1 MYKSIL
7 FASMTVVSVMLFGA
21 CHIGNDHDDDHDHDH
36 EGEEAVDTAGHKHS
50 PDIIEFSDE
59 QAKAA
64 GLKVEQIKPSDFA
77 EVIEVSGRVLPASGA
92 EATVTATMAGIV
104 SFAGSPLTEGGN
116 VAAGQSLFVVN
127 AQPMADGN
135 PAAAAQ
141 SELRAARQAYERAQ
155 KLATDRIIAQREL
168 EDARQRF
175 ETAQAAAKSLGS
187 AAQIRAVKAPIGGY
201 IKNLLVRPGDYVSA
215 GQALAT
221 VTQSRRVQLRADVPE
236 RSYSA
241 LSRIRT
247 ANFRMAYDESGR
259 VYSLDELGGRLVAK
273 GMAAEADDY
282 FVPVIF
288 EFNNKGNVLSGSYA
302 EVYLQGAT
310 RSGVI
315 SIPNEAITEAQG
327 LHFVYVQVEDHEYRR
342 QEVMLGAKD
351 GRRTE
356 ILSGLSTG
364 DKVVTCGAT
373 QVRLAANAT
382 AVPEGH
388 SHSH

>member
-21 CHIGNDHDDDHDHDH
+21 CHIGHDHDDDHDHDH

-104 SFAGSPLTEGGN
+104 NFAGSPLTEGGN

-187 AAQIRAVKAPIGGY
+187 AAQTRAVKAPIGGY

-259 VYSLDELGGRLVAK
+259 VYSLDELG
-273 GMAAEADDY
+273 
-282 FVPVIF
+282 
-288 EFNNKGNVLSGSYA
+288 LS
-302 EVYLQGAT
+302 L
-310 RSGVI
+310 I
-315 SIPNEAITEAQG
+315 HI
-327 LHFVYVQVEDHEYRR
+327 
-342 QEVMLGAKD
+342 
-351 GRRTE
+351 
-356 ILSGLSTG
+356 
-364 DKVVTCGAT
+364 
-373 QVRLAANAT
+373 
-382 AVPEGH
+382 
-388 SHSH
+388 